1 MTLNVCDVVDDER
14 VISGVW
20 FEGGI
25 LLRRS
30 IGEGKESRLVFGVG
44 VGVEETDT
52 RGDRFVG
59 FEGGFRMAD
68 WERERV
74 GGGGMR
80 RANCWIVS
88 GDRW

>member
-1 MTLNVCDVVDDER
+1 MTLSVCAVVEDER

-30 IGEGKESRLVFGVG
+30 IGEGKESRFMFGIG
-44 VGVEETDT
+44 DGVEETDT
-52 RGDRFVG
+52 RGDILG
-59 FEGGFRMAD
+59 AFEGGFRIAD

-74 GGGGMR
+74 GGGGMC
-80 RANCWIVS
+80 RANC
-88 GDRW
+88 